1 MPNDSKPDQ
10 PQIDEDAVRNL
21 ILLTLPWLS
30 FQREVLEIAKK
41 SVTDASQSKPT
52 ENFALR
58 QFQALMMILDPSRTL
73 RNCLDSDF
81 EKKVE
86 DAYKEI
92 LPKVSSASVQLIEAQ
107 EAILAT
113 MSDALNTLRKAE
125 QANKRSKDEKLTSKC
140 L

>member
-1 MPNDSKPDQ
+1 MPDDSKPDQ
-10 PQIDEDAVRNL
+10 PQIDEDTVRNL

-30 FQREVLEIAKK
+30 FQRDVLEIAKK
-41 SVTDASQSKPT
+41 SVTDPSHVKPT

-73 RNCLDSDF
+73 RNRLDGDF

-92 LPKVSSASVQLIEAQ
+92 FPKVSSASVELIEAQ
-107 EAILAT
+107 EAILTT
-113 MSDALNTLRKAE
+113 MFDALNTLRKAE
-125 QANKRSKDEKLTSKC
+125 KPSNRSKDPT
-140 L
+140 

>member
-41 SVTDASQSKPT
+41 SVTDASHVKPT

-73 RNCLDSDF
+73 RNRLDSDF

-86 DAYKEI
+86 DSYKEI

-113 MSDALNTLRKAE
+113 MFDALNTLRKAE
-125 QANKRSKDEKLTSKC
+125 QANKRSKDEN
-140 L
+140 

>member
-10 PQIDEDAVRNL
+10 PQIDEDTFRSL

-30 FQREVLEIAKK
+30 FQRDMLEVAKK
-41 SVTDASQSKPT
+41 YVTDAGSVKPT

-58 QFQALMMILDPSRTL
+58 QFQALMMILDRSRTL
-73 RNCLDSDF
+73 RDSLDSDF

-107 EAILAT
+107 EAMLST
-113 MSDALNTLRKAE
+113 VFDALNALRKADKT
-125 QANKRSKDEKLTSKC
+125 NTRSKDPD
-140 L
+140 

>member
-1 MPNDSKPDQ
+1 MPDDSKPDQ
-10 PQIDEDAVRNL
+10 PQIDENTFRNL

-30 FQREVLEIAKK
+30 FQRDMLEVAKK
-41 SVTDASQSKPT
+41 YVTDVGRVKPT

-58 QFQALMMILDPSRTL
+58 QFQALMMILDRSRAL
-73 RNCLDSDF
+73 RDSLDSDF

-107 EAILAT
+107 EAMLST
-113 MSDALNTLRKAE
+113 VFDALNALRKAD
-125 QANKRSKDEKLTSKC
+125 KSSTRSKDPD
-140 L
+140 

>member
-1 MPNDSKPDQ
+1 MPDDSKPDQ
-10 PQIDEDAVRNL
+10 PQIDEDTVRNL

-30 FQREVLEIAKK
+30 FQRDVLEIAKK
-41 SVTDASQSKPT
+41 SVTDPSHVKPT

-73 RNCLDSDF
+73 RNRLDGDF

-92 LPKVSSASVQLIEAQ
+92 FPKVSSASVELIEAQ
-107 EAILAT
+107 EAILTT
-113 MSDALNTLRKAE
+113 MFDVLNTLRKAE
-125 QANKRSKDEKLTSKC
+125 KPSNRSKDPT
-140 L
+140 

>member
-1 MPNDSKPDQ
+1 MTNDGKPDQ
-10 PQIDEDAVRNL
+10 PQIDEDTFRNL

-30 FQREVLEIAKK
+30 LQRDVLEIAKK
-41 SVTDASQSKPT
+41 YVTDVGNVKPT

-58 QFQALMMILDPSRTL
+58 QFQALMMILDRSRTL
-73 RNCLDSDF
+73 RDSLDSDF

-107 EAILAT
+107 EAVLAAIF
-113 MSDALNTLRKAE
+113 DALNALRKTDN
-125 QANKRSKDEKLTSKC
+125 ANTRPKDSD
-140 L
+140 

>member
-1 MPNDSKPDQ
+1 MTNDGKPDQ
-10 PQIDEDAVRNL
+10 PQIDEDTFRNL

-30 FQREVLEIAKK
+30 LQRDVLEIAKK
-41 SVTDASQSKPT
+41 YVTDVGNVKPT

-58 QFQALMMILDPSRTL
+58 QFQALMMILDRSRTL
-73 RNCLDSDF
+73 RDSLDSDF

-107 EAILAT
+107 EAVLAAVF
-113 MSDALNTLRKAE
+113 DALNALRKTDN
-125 QANKRSKDEKLTSKC
+125 ANTRPKDSD
-140 L
+140 

>member
-1 MPNDSKPDQ
+1 MTNDGKPDQ
-10 PQIDEDAVRNL
+10 PQIDEDTFRNL

-30 FQREVLEIAKK
+30 LQRDLLEIAKK
-41 SVTDASQSKPT
+41 YVTDVSNVKPT

-58 QFQALMMILDPSRTL
+58 QFQALMMILDRSRTL
-73 RNCLDSDF
+73 RDSLDSDF

-107 EAILAT
+107 EAVLAAVF
-113 MSDALNTLRKAE
+113 DALNVLRKTDK
-125 QANKRSKDEKLTSKC
+125 ANTRSKDSD
-140 L
+140 

>member
-1 MPNDSKPDQ
+1 MSDDSKPDQ
-10 PQIDEDAVRNL
+10 PQIDEDTVRNL

-30 FQREVLEIAKK
+30 FQRDVLEIAKK
-41 SVTDASQSKPT
+41 SVTDPSHVKPT

-73 RNCLDSDF
+73 RNRLDGDF

-92 LPKVSSASVQLIEAQ
+92 FPKVSSASVQLIEAQ
-107 EAILAT
+107 EAILTT
-113 MSDALNTLRKAE
+113 MFDALNTLRKAE
-125 QANKRSKDEKLTSKC
+125 KPTSRSKDPT
-140 L
+140 

>member
-10 PQIDEDAVRNL
+10 PQIDEDTFRNL

-30 FQREVLEIAKK
+30 FQRDMLEIAKK
-41 SVTDASQSKPT
+41 YVTDAGNVKPT

-58 QFQALMMILDPSRTL
+58 QFQALMMILDRSRTL
-73 RNCLDSDF
+73 RDSIDSDF

-107 EAILAT
+107 EAMLST
-113 MSDALNTLRKAE
+113 VFDALNALRKADK
-125 QANKRSKDEKLTSKC
+125 ANARSKDPD
-140 L
+140 

>member
-10 PQIDEDAVRNL
+10 PQIDEDTFRSL

-30 FQREVLEIAKK
+30 FQRDVLEIAKK
-41 SVTDASQSKPT
+41 YVTDASNVKPT

-58 QFQALMMILDPSRTL
+58 QFQALMMILDRSRTL
-73 RNCLDSDF
+73 RNSLDSDF

-107 EAILAT
+107 EAMLAT
-113 MSDALNTLRKAE
+113 VFDALNALRKADK
-125 QANKRSKDEKLTSKC
+125 ANTRSKDQD
-140 L
+140 